1 MFEGYESASRVTTS
15 AGGSYPQRVS
25 ADEDRDERRARLKRI
40 RSILAFAGLYQVTH
54 EMIKQV
60 VLGHVR
66 DHYSWG
72 SDKARMHY
80 DSDAYKRD
88 VLSKDKSPFRASLLW
103 LVEAGA
109 ITLAQADR
117 PGDIYEHRHD
127 LTHELDKYVFSSD
140 MEPDVGLSGEAVE
153 ILRDISYFWT
163 QIMIDL
169 GALKEFGD
177 LTLDQVT
184 PGRLVLLQM
193 CIDAHEEH

>member
-15 AGGSYPQRVS
+15 VGGSYPQRVS

-72 SDKARMHY
+72 SDKTRMHY

-117 PGDIYEHRHD
+117 PDDIHEHGHD
-127 LTHELDKYVFSSD
+127 LTHKLAWACTASSAI
-140 MEPDVGLSGEAVE
+140 PASRSRV
-153 ILRDISYFWT
+153 R
-163 QIMIDL
+163 
-169 GALKEFGD
+169 
-177 LTLDQVT
+177 QVWRSWWQVACASPARCRAPART
-184 PGRLVLLQM
+184 
-193 CIDAHEEH
+193 